1 VAVGCASTPV
11 VADDVGDG
19 TGAVAPA
26 LAAFASGRPVVLL
39 TIGAGTPPP
48 RLVVAAQRIEPA
60 QMAFMV
66 RHTSGYISVCLPT
79 ARCDELVLPIFAN
92 DKCLVG
98 EPIPGVSVDAVD
110 GVGTGISAVDR
121 CLTARRLADPSA
133 TAQDFRRPGHVVPLR
148 VPDTCRDRADSLPA
162 AALGLCQLT
171 GRAEATVMGHLVRDD
186 AEVMTAAEAA
196 GFAVRHKLTC
206 VSVADVMRLA
216 IPRRSRGLS

>member
-1 VAVGCASTPV
+1 VTVGCASTPE
-11 VADDVGDG
+11 VAESFTDD
-19 TGAVAPA
+19 TGVAASA

-39 TIGAGTPPP
+39 TIGAGAMPPQ
-48 RLVVAAQRIEPA
+48 LVIAAQRIEPA
-60 QMAFMV
+60 PMAFMV
-66 RHTSGYISVCLPT
+66 RYTSGFISVCLPT

-98 EPIPGVSVDAVD
+98 EPLPGVSVDALD

-148 VPDTCRDRADSLPA
+148 VPDACRDRADSLPA

-171 GRAEATVMGHLVRDD
+171 GLIEATVMGDLVRDD

-196 GFAVRHKLTC
+196 GFAARHELTC
-206 VSVADVMRLA
+206 VAVVDVMRLA
-216 IPRRSRGLS
+216 MPLRARVVG